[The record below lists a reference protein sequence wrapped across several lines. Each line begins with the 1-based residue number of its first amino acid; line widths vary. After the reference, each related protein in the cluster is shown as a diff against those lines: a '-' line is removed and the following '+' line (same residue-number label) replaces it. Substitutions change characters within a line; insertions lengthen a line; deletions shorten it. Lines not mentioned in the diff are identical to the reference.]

1 MTPSQRGKGRLER
14 RSSAPRGLALAACA
28 LLASF
33 ELHAAVD
40 CSIATS
46 GVAFGVYDAALP
58 TPADSAGTV
67 TIRCTHVSGGAS
79 RINYAMLLSTGGSGS
94 YAQRQLRAGP
104 LLLNY
109 NLYGD
114 VGRTRIWGNGSG
126 GTFVASGA
134 FTVGPGVGNRTQ
146 VGTHT
151 LYGRLPALQDAL
163 PGDYADS
170 ILVTLE
176 F

>member
-14 RSSAPRGLALAACA
+14 RRIALRGLALATCG

-33 ELHAAVD
+33 ELRAAVD
-40 CSIATS
+40 CSISTS
-46 GVAFGVYDAALP
+46 GVAFGLYDPALA
-58 TPADSAGTV
+58 TPSDSAGTV
-67 TIRCTHVSGGAS
+67 TVRCSHISGGAS
-79 RINYAMLLSTGGSGS
+79 RLNYAVLLSTGSSGS
-94 YAQRQLRAGP
+94 YAQRKLRAGP

-134 FTVGPGVGNRTQ
+134 FTVGPGQGNRTQ

-151 LYGRLPALQDAL
+151 LYGRIPALQDAL